1 MREPEFDRGGHATLA
16 SACVLF
22 TQQICATEEVH
33 FFTASGTLKVRC
45 AGSELEMDF
54 PSRMPEPV
62 ELLPIM
68 EEAVGARVLET
79 HLSRDMMMVL
89 EDEKVVREVQPNLDL
104 VAKIPNCVNL
114 ILTAKGENVD
124 FVSRYFT
131 PGISIPEDPV
141 TGSAHCT
148 LAPYWAKAF

>member
-1 MREPEFDRGGHATLA
+1 
-16 SACVLF
+16 
-22 TQQICATEEVH
+22 
-33 FFTASGTLKVRC
+33 
-45 AGSELEMDF
+45 MDF

-148 LAPYWAKAF
+148 LAPYWAKALGKTSLDARQLSRRGGRLRCKVEGERVKLYGRAQMYLSGTLHL